1 MEKNSN
7 YRLRFYVFLGLGI
20 FALATRFLR
29 ILLYIDIFKDLKAD
43 FILNLQLPIKLLIL
57 SIGIAIILYLG
68 KGFFQ
73 YIKII
78 KGRSGSHS

>member
-20 FALATRFLR
+20 FAMATRFLR
-29 ILLYIDIFKDLKAD
+29 IFLDIDLKAD

-78 KGRSGSHS
+78 KYRSRSHS